1 MVVSDF
7 VCPWCFIGTRRLAQV
22 LEKRE
27 AVSTSGLVTFKPFLL
42 DPTIPPEGT
51 DLRAHLAK
59 KFGAVPDS
67 MFKRVED
74 AARDAGVA
82 LDFSK
87 VTRYPSTLAAHAI
100 VRHAKP
106 ETHAALASA
115 IFDAYF
121 LEGRDIGDADVLADI
136 ASAHGFDRAEAL
148 RIARDASELDA
159 AREEAKEMAAEGIRG
174 VPVFIFNDR
183 VAVSGAQPAAVFEQA
198 LEKSLSRG

>member
-1 MVVSDF
+1 M
-7 VCPWCFIGTRRLAQV
+7 AQV
-22 LEKRE
+22 LAKRE
-27 AVSTSGLVTFKPFLL
+27 ASITFKPFLL

-67 MFKRVED
+67 MFKRVEEV
-74 AARDAGVA
+74 ARDAGIP

-87 VTRYPSTLAAHAI
+87 VTRYPSTLAALAI

-106 ETHAALASA
+106 ETHPALTSA

-121 LEGRDIGDADVLADI
+121 LGSRDIGDPEVLADI
-136 ASAHGFDRAEAL
+136 ASAHGFDRDEA
-148 RIARDASELDA
+148 RCIARDASELDA
-159 AREEAKEMAAEGIRG
+159 AREEAQEMAAEGIRG
-174 VPVFIFNDR
+174 VPFFIFNDR

-198 LEKSLSRG
+198 LEKSLSLG